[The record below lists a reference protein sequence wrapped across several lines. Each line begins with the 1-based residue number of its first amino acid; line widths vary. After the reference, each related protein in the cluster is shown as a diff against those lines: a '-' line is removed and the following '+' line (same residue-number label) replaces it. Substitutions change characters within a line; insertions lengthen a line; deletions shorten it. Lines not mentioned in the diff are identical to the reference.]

1 MKRLFCAQ
9 RALQSMNEIMCK
21 GILHINEFCFFFF
34 TFAKDIHFTRV
45 FVITANFVFY
55 FQRDSIEC
63 KSTLQIDWLA
73 NLMRNYYEI
82 VGIPVSTF
90 PFKEMHF
97 LWFYFVFFFFFSFKK
112 PSFCGVNLSCNHDCR
127 LVFHCHHFSGTIN
140 NCWLKSKSIDYKA
153 GRMHALDDDCLFVAC
168 NCVFLRIIIC

>member
-1 MKRLFCAQ
+1 MHGHTEQQPHNVLKRLFCAQ

-97 LWFYFVFFFFFSFKK
+97 LWFYFVFFFFF
-112 PSFCGVNLSCNHDCR
+112 L
-127 LVFHCHHFSGTIN
+127 
-140 NCWLKSKSIDYKA
+140 SKSQV
-153 GRMHALDDDCLFVAC
+153 FVASIYL
-168 NCVFLRIIIC
+168 VIMIVDSFSIAITFLAQ